1 MSALLRSYGSGLVA
15 LFFACVVGWSL
26 MLILLPQVAMVERA
40 VTPPTRSLDSSIA
53 RTLELDARTCI
64 NVLERYAEP
73 EPQASDDAGAGG
85 GLAIPSPSQM
95 AVPSPSQMAVP
106 SPSGM
111 AVPSPSGMG
120 VPSATGGSARPYIL
134 QCDRTTTGLRLSG
147 RDGEA
152 AFLDQVY
159 DLPALAVA
167 EDQTI
172 AEQIA
177 TAERIADLAD
187 DLYARLLK
195 IEAEGFNLTLANF
208 AELSQPILI
217 PMTPETRAIEDAQFF
232 NQVFGLMGLRYVEDG
247 EVYARIGLM
256 TLARTLI
263 FAVMATALAL
273 VICYPIAFK
282 VALASGPERAKWLFL
297 GLVIPYAI
305 VELMRIYAW
314 TAIIDNQGLL
324 KSLMM
329 WTGAVTEPVQ
339 FKRSAFTV

>member
-95 AVPSPSQMAVP
+95 AVPSPS
-106 SPSGM
+106 GM

-134 QCDRTTTGLRLSG
+134 QSDRTTTGLRLSG

-263 FAVMATALAL
+263 
-273 VICYPIAFK
+273 
-282 VALASGPERAKWLFL
+282 
-297 GLVIPYAI
+297 
-305 VELMRIYAW
+305 
-314 TAIIDNQGLL
+314 
-324 KSLMM
+324 
-329 WTGAVTEPVQ
+329 
-339 FKRSAFTV
+339 